1 MINATG
7 IGSVPHKDVK
17 SICNFILDKFP
28 DIPFWPQLFKVAPTE
43 NMFMQ
48 FSENLPCLEHD
59 LDRKTVRLNKKIR
72 NRNYSPFMIILIM
85 TVMNISKWV
94 TITPADFTLWRR

>member
-48 FSENLPCLEHD
+48 FSENLPLNTGWAGNIRWNNIAIENVE
-59 LDRKTVRLNKKIR
+59 RIEIVRGPSSAL
-72 NRNYSPFMIILIM
+72 LGG
-85 TVMNISKWV
+85 
-94 TITPADFTLWRR
+94 RRCGRPL

>member
-17 SICNFILDKFP
+17 TICNFILDKFP

-59 LDRKTVRLNKKIR
+59 LDRKTVRVNKKIR
-72 NRNYSPFMIILIM
+72 NRNNENDYPNSSGIVFVFIALKIFL
-85 TVMNISKWV
+85 
-94 TITPADFTLWRR
+94 